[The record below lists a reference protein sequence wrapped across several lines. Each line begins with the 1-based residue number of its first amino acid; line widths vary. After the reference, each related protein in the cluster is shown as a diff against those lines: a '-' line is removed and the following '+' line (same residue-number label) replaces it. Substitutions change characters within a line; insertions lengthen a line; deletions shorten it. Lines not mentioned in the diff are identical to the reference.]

1 MIKWLTGEQ
10 TAAFKPLA
18 TAAVAMGLK
27 RVEVPQLTT
36 VMSPGGIRQMAAGI
50 RFAGI
55 PAGLAVLRQ
64 DLQHDP
70 TAVGLLSLAVTT
82 PLRQLGLARD
92 LLSWLRGQA
101 PLLGWRSL
109 GLSYPLN
116 HACTAAMQQLTLS
129 ADGWHQSDGM
139 QLVHLDRQ
147 GGAELLQRLAGSVA
161 KASRRGRFGLLAW
174 RELPERNRLELGPA
188 LQAPKWAWPADDNG
202 QDPLQSLDI
211 EISTVLLDSGQPAGW
226 LMAHL
231 LAPRLFRVSQW
242 WVKPDLQSHGA
253 AMLLLHRAIE
263 GALASP
269 IGYTMGSFGMN
280 RANTPA
286 IRLCARKILPVA
298 SGISQ
303 QRHVLLE
310 LS

>member
-10 TAAFKPLA
+10 TAAFKSLA
-18 TAAVAMGLK
+18 TEAVAMGLK
-27 RVEVPQLTT
+27 SVVVPQSTP
-36 VMSPGGIRQMAAGI
+36 VMSPSGIRLLAAGI
-50 RFAGI
+50 CFAGI

-64 DLQHDP
+64 DLQHDQ
-70 TAVGLLSLAVTT
+70 TAVRLISLAVTT

-116 HACTAAMQQLTLS
+116 HACTAAMHQLTLS

-147 GGAELLQRLAGSVA
+147 RGAELLQRLAGSVA
-161 KASRRGRFGLLAW
+161 KGRRTGRFDLLAW
-174 RELPERNRLELGPA
+174 GELPERSRQELGPA

-231 LAPRLFRVSQW
+231 LVPRLFRVSQW

-253 AMLLLHRAIE
+253 ALLLLHRAIE

-269 IGYTMGSFGMN
+269 IGYAVGSFGMDLG
-280 RANTPA
+280 NTPA

-303 QRHVLLE
+303 QRKVKLE
-310 LS
+310 FG

>member
-1 MIKWLTGEQ
+1 MISWLTGEQ
-10 TAAFKPLA
+10 AVAFEALA
-18 TAAVAMGLK
+18 TNAVAMGLK
-27 RVEVPQLTT
+27 RSVVPQSTP
-36 VMSPGGIRQMAAGI
+36 VMSPGGIRQLAAGI

-64 DLQHDP
+64 DLQRDP
-70 TAVGLLSLAVTT
+70 TGVRLLSLAVTT

-116 HACTAAMQQLTLS
+116 HACTAAMQQLTLN

-139 QLVHLDRQ
+139 QLVHLDRR
-147 GGAELLQRLAGSVA
+147 GGAELLQRLADSVA
-161 KASRRGRFGLLAW
+161 RARRRGRFGLLAW
-174 RELPERNRLELGPA
+174 GELPERNRQELGPA

-202 QDPLQSLDI
+202 QDPVQNLDI

-231 LAPRLFRVSQW
+231 LGPRLFRVSQW

-253 AMLLLHRAIE
+253 ALLLLHRAIE

-269 IGYTMGSFGMN
+269 IGYTMGTFGMESS
-280 RANTPA
+280 NTPA

-303 QRHVLLE
+303 QRHVQLE
-310 LS
+310 FS